1 MEKTDSPPA
10 VQADDAEVDHVESYE
25 SIYSQS
31 TFAHLKTYLV
41 VLAAGLTFAAQ
52 GFAIGGAGL
61 LARDIT
67 AVTGDPSNANWFTV
81 IIGLGAV
88 TLQAP
93 VSQAADYWGRK
104 VFMTF
109 FSAMG
114 FVGCIIVS
122 RAQNPAT
129 TIAGFTVL
137 SLGSGTQ
144 ALGGTI
150 CSEVLP
156 RKYRSYGSAAYQSSA
171 SFGVMVGVIS
181 AGALV
186 RHSNPAG
193 FRTYFYITAGLYA
206 LATLFVFFCYQPPL
220 RELQKSLNFSRKLRR
235 LDWIAY
241 FLVVCGLLL
250 ICIGLS
256 WSLNPY
262 QWSNAHVSVPFALG
276 FALVLALVVYSWRI
290 KKDGMIN
297 HGLFR
302 HRNFAL
308 VVLCIFAEGV
318 AFFCANN
325 FQPVTTLVFFTTDP
339 LYIALHMA
347 VAMGAAV
354 FFTCVAGLYSK
365 KTKTVRSSL
374 TVSFISFTVYG
385 IVMATVTPSTP
396 GAAFWVYQIFEGA
409 GLGICLMASVVAAQ
423 FATPVEL
430 ISTATGVLLTV
441 RNFGGTVGIAI
452 FSALL
457 NSGMSSLGSNIAAK
471 TLPMGLPPSSLGA
484 LISSLVASDYAA
496 LSRIP
501 GVTPEIIGA
510 ASEVLLNNY
519 KVGLR
524 NGWIFTAAASALAV
538 VGSIFLIDPKTEFNA
553 HIDAPV
559 FERPE
564 AGAEQGHSENQDGFG
579 QRWVASKVGRDIA

>member
-1 MEKTDSPPA
+1 
-10 VQADDAEVDHVESYE
+10 
-25 SIYSQS
+25 
-31 TFAHLKTYLV
+31 
-41 VLAAGLTFAAQ
+41 LTFAAQ

-67 AVTGDPSNANWFTV
+67 AITGEPSNANWFTI

-88 TLQAP
+88 VLQAP
-93 VSQAADYWGRK
+93 TSQAADYWGRK

-114 FVGCIIVS
+114 VVGCIIVS

-129 TIAGFTVL
+129 TLAGFAIL
-137 SLGSGTQ
+137 SLSSGTQ

-171 SFGVMVGVIS
+171 SFGVMIGVTS

-186 RHSNPAG
+186 RNSHPAG
-193 FRTYFYITAGLYA
+193 FRTYFYITAGIYA
-206 LATLFVFFCYQPPL
+206 LATLLVLFCYNPPL
-220 RELQKSLNFSRKLRR
+220 RELQKSLTFSQKIRR

-241 FLVVCGLLL
+241 FLLVSGLLL
-250 ICIGLS
+250 ICLGLS

-262 QWSNAHVSVPFALG
+262 HWSNAHVSVPFALG
-276 FALVLALVVYSWRI
+276 LTLLLTLIVYSWRI

-297 HGLFR
+297 HGLFQ

-308 VVLCIFAEGV
+308 ILLCIFAEGV

-325 FQPVTTLVFFTTDP
+325 FQPLTTVVFFTTDL
-339 LYIALHMA
+339 LYVALHMA
-347 VAMGAAV
+347 VAMGASVYFA
-354 FFTCVAGLYSK
+354 CAAGLYSK
-365 KTKTVRSSL
+365 KTKTVRSAL
-374 TVSFISFTVYG
+374 AVSFIFFTVYG
-385 IVMATVTPSTP
+385 VVMATVTPSTP

-423 FATPVEL
+423 FATPLEL
-430 ISTATGVLLTV
+430 ISTATGLLLTV

-457 NSGMSSLGSNIAAK
+457 NSGMSSLGANIAAK
-471 TLPMGLPPSSLGA
+471 TLPMGLPPSSLGP
-484 LISSLVASDYAA
+484 LISNLVASNYAA
-496 LSRIP
+496 LAQIP

-538 VGSIFLIDPKTEFNA
+538 VCKY
-553 HIDAPV
+553 APSHMQP
-559 FERPE
+559 RY
-564 AGAEQGHSENQDGFG
+564 G
-579 QRWVASKVGRDIA
+579 

>member
-1 MEKTDSPPA
+1 M
-10 VQADDAEVDHVESYE
+10 
-25 SIYSQS
+25 
-31 TFAHLKTYLV
+31 
-41 VLAAGLTFAAQ
+41 
-52 GFAIGGAGL
+52 
-61 LARDIT
+61 LARDIAAT
-67 AVTGDPSNANWFTV
+67 TDEPSNANWYTI

-114 FVGCIIVS
+114 AVGCIIVS
-122 RAQNPAT
+122 RAQSPAST
-129 TIAGFTVL
+129 FAGFTVL
-137 SLGSGTQ
+137 SLSSGTQ

-171 SFGVMVGVIS
+171 SFGVMIGVIS
-181 AGALV
+181 AGALI
-186 RHSNPAG
+186 RNSNPTG
-193 FRTYFYITAGLYA
+193 FRPYFYITAGIYA
-206 LATLFVFFCYQPPL
+206 LATLLVFFCYNPPL
-220 RELQKSLNFSRKLRR
+220 RESQKSLNFSQKLRR
-235 LDWIAY
+235 LDWLAY
-241 FLVVCGLLL
+241 FLLVSGLLL
-250 ICIGLS
+250 VCIGLS

-262 QWSNAHVSVPFALG
+262 SWSNAHVSVPFALG
-276 FALVLALVVYSWRI
+276 LALLLALIIYSWRV

-297 HGLFR
+297 HGLFQ
-302 HRNFAL
+302 HHNFAL
-308 VVLCIFAEGV
+308 TLLCIFAEGV

-325 FQPVTTLVFFTTDP
+325 FQPLTTLVFFTTDP
-339 LYIALHMA
+339 IYIALHMA

-354 FFTCVAGLYSK
+354 FFTCVAGIYSK
-365 KTKTVRSSL
+365 MTKTVRSSL
-374 TVSFISFTVYG
+374 TLSFISFTVYG
-385 IVMATVTPSTP
+385 IVMATVTPSTS

-423 FATPVEL
+423 FATPLEL
-430 ISTATGVLLTV
+430 ISTATGLLLTV

-457 NSGMSSLGSNIAAK
+457 NSGMSSLGTNIAAK

-484 LISSLVASDYAA
+484 LISNLVASDYAA
-496 LSRIP
+496 LAQVP

-510 ASEVLLNNY
+510 ASEVLLGNY

-538 VGSIFLIDPKTEFNA
+538 ICKYIPSRKQSHCGWKLIPTSGSMFLIDPKREFNA

-564 AGAEQGHSENQDGFG
+564 ASAEQGHSEH
-579 QRWVASKVGRDIA
+579 